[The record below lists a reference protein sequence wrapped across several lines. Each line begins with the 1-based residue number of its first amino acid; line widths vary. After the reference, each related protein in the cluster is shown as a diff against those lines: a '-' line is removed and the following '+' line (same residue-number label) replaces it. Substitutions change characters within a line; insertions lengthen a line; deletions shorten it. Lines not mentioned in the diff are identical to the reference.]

1 MAGIVFRSGEQKV
14 RPGVYIRVQNVGQP
28 VVPALP
34 NGIVAAVF
42 RSNWGPIQTPT
53 VIETAEVI
61 SEKFGVSDSLDMLQE
76 AFRGGCKKIVG
87 VRVGGAGA
95 PAQVTLTDSNTPPAE
110 VVKITTKYPGTRGN
124 NFTVTIR
131 DSLASTNMKEFLLFE
146 GSTQLLKLTFA
157 KGTSEPTN
165 SEPTNLVT
173 VINES
178 GNPYVVA
185 KKLADGTV
193 ENVTNTALQGG
204 TDPTI
209 TNENVLSALTTLEA
223 EDWNVLVVDYDS
235 EDVTLFASMFAS
247 IQAYIDRVRESGK
260 RVMAVLSQ
268 PTTIDLV
275 TRLATAKSFNDPAI
289 VFVLNG
295 FEYSDGKVVDGYKAA
310 GRVAGM
316 IASADITESL
326 THAVV
331 SGAVAVKGALSNT
344 DIENAIN
351 NGAIAFTYNAQKQV
365 QIEQGITTFITPT
378 ADMDMGWRKIRRVRT
393 RDALIDRISA
403 TWDSLVGKINNDK
416 NGRATLLAAAQG
428 VINQMVTEG
437 ALISGTI
444 YEDPANPPQGDSA
457 WFVIQVDDTD
467 SAEKLYLTFQFRFS
481 PV

>member
-61 SEKFGVSDSLDMLQE
+61 SEKFGVSASLDMLQE

-87 VRVGGAGA
+87 VRVGGAGT
-95 PAQVTLTDSNTPPAE
+95 PAQVTLTDSNTTAE
-110 VVKITTKYPGTRGN
+110 QVVKITTKYPGTRGN

-146 GSTQLLKLTFA
+146 GSTQLLKLTFD
-157 KGTSEPTN
+157 TDT

-178 GNPYVVA
+178 GNPYVEA
-185 KKLADGTV
+185 EKLADGNGTV
-193 ENVTNTALQGG
+193 KNVPNTALQGG

-223 EDWNVLVVDYDS
+223 EDWNVLVVDS
-235 EDVTLFASMFAS
+235 EEDVTLFAS

-268 PTTIDLV
+268 PTTTDLV
-275 TRLATAKSFNDPAI
+275 TRLATARSFNDPAI

-295 FEYSDGKVVDGYKAA
+295 FEYSDGKVVEGYKAA

-393 RDALIDRISA
+393 RDVLIDRISA

-467 SAEKLYLTFQFRFS
+467 SAEKLYLTFQFRFA

>member
-61 SEKFGVSDSLDMLQE
+61 SEKFGVSASLDMLQE

-95 PAQVTLTDSNTPPAE
+95 PAQVTLTDSNNTPVQ

-157 KGTSEPTN
+157 KGTP
-165 SEPTNLVT
+165 EPTNLVT

-185 KKLADGTV
+185 EKLEDGNGTV
-193 ENVTNTALQGG
+193 KNVSNTALQGG

-223 EDWNVLVVDYDS
+223 EDWNVLVVDS
-235 EDVTLFASMFAS
+235 EDVTLFAS

-260 RVMAVLSQ
+260 RVMAVLSR

-275 TRLATAKSFNDPAI
+275 TRLDTARSFNDPAI

-295 FEYSDGKVVDGYKAA
+295 FEYSDGKVVEGYKAA

>member
-61 SEKFGVSDSLDMLQE
+61 SEKFGVSASLDMLQE

-95 PAQVTLTDSNTPPAE
+95 PAQVTLTDSNNTPVQ

-165 SEPTNLVT
+165 LVT

-185 KKLADGTV
+185 EKLEDGNGTV
-193 ENVTNTALQGG
+193 KNVSNTALQGG

-209 TNENVLSALTTLEA
+209 INENVLSALTTLEA
-223 EDWNVLVVDYDS
+223 EDWNVLVVDS
-235 EDVTLFASMFAS
+235 EDVTLFAS

-275 TRLATAKSFNDPAI
+275 TRLATARSFNDPAI

-295 FEYSDGKVVDGYKAA
+295 FEYSDGKVVEGYKAA

>member
-61 SEKFGVSDSLDMLQE
+61 SEKFGVSASLDMLQE

-95 PAQVTLTDSNTPPAE
+95 PAQVTLTDSNNTPVQ

-165 SEPTNLVT
+165 LVT

-185 KKLADGTV
+185 EKLEDGNGTV
-193 ENVTNTALQGG
+193 KNVSNTALQGG

-223 EDWNVLVVDYDS
+223 EDWNVLVVDS
-235 EDVTLFASMFAS
+235 EDVTLFAS

-260 RVMAVLSQ
+260 RVMAVLSR

-275 TRLATAKSFNDPAI
+275 TRLDTARSFNDPAI

-295 FEYSDGKVVDGYKAA
+295 FEYSDGKVVEGYKAA

>member
-61 SEKFGVSDSLDMLQE
+61 SEKFGVSASLDMLQE

-87 VRVGGAGA
+87 VRVGEAGA
-95 PAQVTLTDSNTPPAE
+95 PAQVTLTDSNTTPAQ

-146 GSTQLLKLTFA
+146 GSTQLLKLTFD
-157 KGTSEPTN
+157 KGT

-185 KKLADGTV
+185 EKPADGNGTV
-193 ENVTNTALQGG
+193 KNVSNTALQGG

-223 EDWNVLVVDYDS
+223 EDWNVLVVDS
-235 EDVTLFASMFAS
+235 EDVTLFAS

-275 TRLATAKSFNDPAI
+275 TRLATARSFNDPAI

-295 FEYSDGKVVDGYKAA
+295 FEYSDGKVVEGYKAA

>member
-61 SEKFGVSDSLDMLQE
+61 SEKFGVSASLDMLQE

-95 PAQVTLTDSNTPPAE
+95 PAQVTLTDSNNTPVQ

-165 SEPTNLVT
+165 LVT

-185 KKLADGTV
+185 EKLEDGNGTV
-193 ENVTNTALQGG
+193 KNVSNTALQGG

-223 EDWNVLVVDYDS
+223 EDWNVMVVDS
-235 EDVTLFASMFAS
+235 EDVMLFAS

-260 RVMAVLSQ
+260 RVMAVLSR

-275 TRLATAKSFNDPAI
+275 TRLDTARSFNDPAI

-295 FEYSDGKVVDGYKAA
+295 FEYSDGKVVEGYKAA

>member
-61 SEKFGVSDSLDMLQE
+61 SEKFGVSASLDMLQE

-95 PAQVTLTDSNTPPAE
+95 PAQVTLTDSNNTPAQ

-165 SEPTNLVT
+165 LVT

-185 KKLADGTV
+185 EKLEDGNGTV
-193 ENVTNTALQGG
+193 KNVSNTALQGG

-223 EDWNVLVVDYDS
+223 EDWNVLVVDS
-235 EDVTLFASMFAS
+235 EDVTLFAS

-275 TRLATAKSFNDPAI
+275 TRLATARSFNDPAI

-295 FEYSDGKVVDGYKAA
+295 FEYSDGKVVEGYKAA

>member
-61 SEKFGVSDSLDMLQE
+61 SEKFGVSASLDMLQE

-87 VRVGGAGA
+87 VRVGEAGA
-95 PAQVTLTDSNTPPAE
+95 PAQVTLTDSNSTPAQ

-165 SEPTNLVT
+165 LVT

-185 KKLADGTV
+185 EKLVDGNGTLK
-193 ENVTNTALQGG
+193 NVSNTALQGG

-223 EDWNVLVVDYDS
+223 EDWNVLVVDSENDS
-235 EDVTLFASMFAS
+235 LFAS

-268 PTTIDLV
+268 PTTIDLD
-275 TRLATAKSFNDPAI
+275 TRLATARSFNDPAI

-295 FEYSDGKVVDGYKAA
+295 FEYSDGEVVEGYKAA